1 MKTLRKTALTILM
14 VMALGVHNA
23 LAAIALPVYDGP
35 DLAQKVQQTLLDTI
49 MSELRSLANQ
59 MLSKK
64 LTDLGFGEMAGN
76 VFGPVLG
83 PMIENNPYL
92 KQLEGSLGNLE
103 DAAKDMAKG
112 SGECFAEA
120 QKAQMEATKKA
131 KAECKEK
138 NPEDKAAEQKCIE
151 DAKVKIK
158 QVKKDALKLCK
169 EEMHKKAAEIS
180 ATAKKQAKD
189 IGDSMKSEYKQ
200 KIQNVK
206 DAGKDIK
213 NTVKDVGKDIKSK
226 VDSFNWG
233 KKKKDSSGDN
243 NSANEGQE
251 A

>member
-23 LAAIALPVYDGP
+23 SALIPLPVVDWP
-35 DLAQKVQQTLLDTI
+35 DLKEKAMQTLQETI
-49 MSELRSLANQ
+49 MSELRSQANQ
-59 MLSKK
+59 ILSKK

-112 SGECFAEA
+112 TGECFAEA
-120 QKAQMEATKKA
+120 KKAQMEATKKA

-213 NTVKDVGKDIKSK
+213 NTVKDAGKDIKSK

>member
-23 LAAIALPVYDGP
+23 SALIPLPVVDWP
-35 DLAQKVQQTLLDTI
+35 DLKEKAMQTLQETI
-49 MSELRSLANQ
+49 MSELRSQANQ

-92 KQLEGSLGNLE
+92 KQLEESLGNLE

-112 SGECFAEA
+112 TGECFAEA
-120 QKAQMEATKKA
+120 KLAQMEANRKA

-138 NPEDKAAEQKCIE
+138 NPEDKVEEKKCIE

-180 ATAKKQAKD
+180 AAAKKQAKD

-206 DAGKDIK
+206 DA
-213 NTVKDVGKDIKSK
+213 GKDIKSK

>member
-23 LAAIALPVYDGP
+23 SALIPLPVVDWP
-35 DLAQKVQQTLLDTI
+35 DLKEKAMQTLQETI
-49 MSELRSLANQ
+49 MSELRSQANQ

-112 SGECFAEA
+112 TGECFAEA
-120 QKAQMEATKKA
+120 KLAQMEANKKA

-138 NPEDKAAEQKCIE
+138 NPEDKVAEQKCIE

-180 ATAKKQAKD
+180 TAAKKQAKD
-189 IGDSMKSEYKQ
+189 IGDSMKSEYNQ

-206 DAGKDIK
+206 DA
-213 NTVKDVGKDIKSK
+213 GKDIKSK

>member
-1 MKTLRKTALTILM
+1 MKTLQKTTLTILM
-14 VMALGVHNA
+14 VMAFSVHNA
-23 LAAIALPVYDGP
+23 LALIPLPVIDWP
-35 DLAQKVQQTLLDTI
+35 DLKQKAMQTLQETI
-49 MSELRSLANQ
+49 MTELRSQGNQ
-59 MLSKK
+59 ILSKK

-83 PMIENNPYL
+83 PMLENNPYL
-92 KQLEGSLGNLE
+92 QQLEGSLGNLE

-112 SGECFAEA
+112 TGECFLEA
-120 QKAQMEATKKA
+120 KKAQMEANRKA

-138 NPEDKAAEQKCIE
+138 NPEDKVEEKKCIE

-180 ATAKKQAKD
+180 AAAKKQAKD

-206 DAGKDIK
+206 DTGKNIK
-213 NTVKDVGKDIKSK
+213 NTVKDVGKEIKSK
-226 VDSFNWG
+226 VNSFNWG
-233 KKKKDSSGDN
+233 KKKDGSGNN
-243 NSANEGQE
+243 NSANKGQE